1 MPSAHHL
8 RRTLAALGAQT
19 RPVDRVT
26 VILCAPDPSLT
37 DAVSDFPD
45 VEVLTTPRPTS
56 YAQVLHLADEG
67 LTGDAVWLLAQD
79 TVPNSGALEAL
90 ADALERAPSVA
101 FAAPKLVRLD
111 DEVRIVSLG
120 QSMTPA
126 GRAVELAAGEFDQ
139 GQHDGADDVLGA
151 DVRGILIRRD
161 AWLSLGGLDPA
172 MVGADDGLDLG
183 VRAHLAGG
191 RVSMVPAARIG
202 VAGDGV

>member
-8 RRTLAALGAQT
+8 RRTLTALGAQT

-26 VILCAPDPSLT
+26 VILCDPDPSLT
-37 DAVSDFPD
+37 AAVADFPSA
-45 VEVLTTPRPTS
+45 EVLTAPRQLS
-56 YAQVLHLADEG
+56 YAHALRLADEQ
-67 LTGDAVWLLAQD
+67 LSGDAVWLLAQD
-79 TVPNSGALEAL
+79 TVPSAGALAAL

-111 DEVRIVSLG
+111 DEARIVSLG
-120 QSMTPA
+120 QTMTHA

-151 DVRGILIRRD
+151 DVRGVLIRRD

-172 MVGADDGLDLG
+172 MAGADDGLDL
-183 VRAHLAGG
+183 
-191 RVSMVPAARIG
+191 
-202 VAGDGV
+202 